1 MRFSEQCR
9 TGDSMEQMSIIRD
22 GVNHNYW
29 ARDRQLQVC
38 ASLTAEQFLRPIGGS
53 FPSLR
58 DTLAHMLAVEW
69 LWLERWRGR
78 SPKSLLPAGDFPALE
93 AVVERWNT
101 VEREMREYMA
111 GLDEEALARP
121 LTYMNF
127 QGEEWTYPLW
137 EMIAHVLNHQSYH
150 RGQVATLLRMLGVQ
164 PPHVDF
170 LVGQDMGFRL

>member
-1 MRFSEQCR
+1 M
-9 TGDSMEQMSIIRD
+9 SMIRD
-22 GVNHNYW
+22 GVMHNYW
-29 ARDRQLQVC
+29 ARDRQLQACV
-38 ASLTAEQFLRPIGGS
+38 SLNDEQFLRPLGGS

-58 DTLAHMLAVEW
+58 DTLAHMVAVEW
-69 LWLERWRGR
+69 LWLERWKGR
-78 SPKSLLPAGDFPALE
+78 SPKALISAGDFPALE

-101 VEREMREYMA
+101 IEREMRDYMA

-127 QGEEWTYPLW
+127 QGEQWTYPLW